1 MRESLPWEMLYAD
14 DMVLVGKCEEL
25 KEKLRKW
32 NKCLKDTTTTIT
44 IYFNVDKGLKMNEQ
58 KTKVMYESF
67 GTGTTQVV
75 GNVKHPCSVCLKG
88 VGVNSIR
95 CTQCIQWVHARCS
108 RVKGSLKKV
117 ESSFICRRCK
127 GELSETRQVNSQ
139 VNGLHI
145 DGHEYEIVDKFCYL
159 GDMLSQEGG
168 CEHAIL
174 KRIQTGWL
182 KFRELSGLLIGKGM
196 SVKSKGIIY
205 TTCIRPAMLYGS
217 ETWQTKVE
225 DIRNIAEE

>member
-1 MRESLPWEMLYAD
+1 M
-14 DMVLVGKCEEL
+14 C
-25 KEKLRKW
+25 
-32 NKCLKDTTTTIT
+32 
-44 IYFNVDKGLKMNEQ
+44 
-58 KTKVMYESF
+58 ESF
-67 GTGTTQVV
+67 GTDTTQVV
-75 GNVKHPCSVCLKG
+75 GNVKHLCSVCLKG

-95 CTQCIQWVHARCS
+95 YTQCIQWVHARCS
-108 RVKGSLKKV
+108 RLKSSLKKV

-127 GELSETRQVNSQ
+127 GELSETRQVNSL

-145 DGHEYEIVDKFCYL
+145 DGHEYEIVEEFCYL

-182 KFRELSGLLIGKGM
+182 KFRELSGVLIGKGM

-205 TTCIRPAMLYGS
+205 TTYIRPVMLYGS
-217 ETWQTKVE
+217 ETWPTKIE
-225 DIRNIAEE
+225 DIRKIQRSEMRMLRWMTGVSLSESKSNECVRSMLAIDDIAEIMQ